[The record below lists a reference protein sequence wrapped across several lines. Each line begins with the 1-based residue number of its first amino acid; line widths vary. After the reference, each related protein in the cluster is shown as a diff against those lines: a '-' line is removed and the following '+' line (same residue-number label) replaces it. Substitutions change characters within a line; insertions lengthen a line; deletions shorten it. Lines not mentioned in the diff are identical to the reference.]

1 MHGALNVYLMLTL
14 ATGLPLLGC
23 VQISVIKRE
32 KALEVGLRTLR
43 KAGVEGVMVDVWW
56 GIVEGAGPQKY
67 DFSAYRRLFDK
78 VAEHGMKVQA
88 VMSFHAAGG
97 NVGDTCKIP
106 LPPWV
111 LHVGEGNPDIFYT
124 DSSRRRNKEY
134 ISLGCDL
141 LPLFWGR
148 TPVQMYSAFIEAFAD
163 VFGDLF
169 GAALHDMQIWAA
181 QKQNMRF
188 ECCKTLQAASSYLV
202 PRVHVQNMHAAMFAC
217 WTCRPVGTP
226 HGSLH

>member
-1 MHGALNVYLMLTL
+1 M
-14 ATGLPLLGC
+14 
-23 VQISVIKRE
+23 
-32 KALEVGLRTLR
+32 GLRTLR

-56 GIVEGAGPQKY
+56 GIVEEAGPQKY
-67 DFSAYRRLFDK
+67 DFSAYRRLFRK
-78 VAEHGMKVQA
+78 VAEHGLKIQA

-124 DSSRRRNKEY
+124 DSSRHRNKEY

-148 TPVQMYSAFIEAFAD
+148 SPMQIYCGFIEAFAD
-163 VFGDLF
+163 SFGDITMQSCH
-169 GAALHDMQIWAA
+169 ALAIAD
-181 QKQNMRF
+181 
-188 ECCKTLQAASSYLV
+188 
-202 PRVHVQNMHAAMFAC
+202 P
-217 WTCRPVGTP
+217 
-226 HGSLH
+226 SLHLEIAIAAWLRIKPNHLKKQCIDITQC